1 MSPLGVH
8 QPGDSIVHRTPAG
21 SKLVAMAAF
30 GAATA
35 FVQAPV
41 MAAALVGIAMLGFA
55 AARIPPG
62 AAARTVRPLAA
73 VVVLVGAAQLVTG
86 GSWVRAATV
95 TGCYLALLLAATLVG
110 LTTPTAEIVRALTR
124 ALGPLR
130 RFGVDPD
137 RAGLLLAL
145 GIRAV
150 PQVVDMARTVRDAQR
165 ARGLTADP
173 RAFAVPL
180 IVRSLRQ
187 ADLTADALRARGIA
201 D

>member
-35 FVQAPV
+35 FVQTPV

-150 PQVVDMARTVRDAQR
+150 PQVVDLARTVRDAQR